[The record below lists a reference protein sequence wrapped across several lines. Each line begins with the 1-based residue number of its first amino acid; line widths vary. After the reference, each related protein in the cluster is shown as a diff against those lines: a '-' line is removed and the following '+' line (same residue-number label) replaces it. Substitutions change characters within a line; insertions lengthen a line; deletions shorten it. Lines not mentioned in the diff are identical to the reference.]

1 MFSTDHYLQ
10 KLFDRQK
17 MPLNF
22 GLQKF
27 TDLSLPERAKKK
39 RAEDKQA
46 ADEEGVLEKEITP
59 SPF

>member
-27 TDLSLPERAKKK
+27 TDLPERAKKK

-46 ADEEGVLEKEITP
+46 AHEKRVSEKEITL